1 MTTPLSL
8 SIGALAAQAGV
19 NVETIRFYQRRGLL
33 AQPARPP
40 RGMRKYDPETVHRI
54 RFIKAAQAWGFSL
67 ADVAELLLLEDGTA
81 CSRARQIADDR
92 LAVVRVRLR
101 ELRRVEAALRSA
113 VSACNTGR
121 QRMSCPLIVSLRVP
135 PMRSSTSATRSRA
148 SAEGTQLG
156 FSRRRR

>member
-40 RGMRKYDPETVHRI
+40 RGIRKYDPEAVHRV

-67 ADVAELLLLEDGTA
+67 ADVAELLLLEDGTS
-81 CSRARQIADDR
+81 CSRARKIADDR

-113 VSACNTGR
+113 VGACGAGR
-121 QRMSCPLIVSLRVP
+121 PQVSCPLIASLSDP
-135 PMRSSTSATRSRA
+135 ALLLPTATRVRPSAAGRGGPA
-148 SAEGTQLG
+148 SGRT
-156 FSRRRR
+156 

>member
-19 NVETIRFYQRRGLL
+19 NVETIRFYPRRGLL
-33 AQPARPP
+33 PQPARPP
-40 RGMRKYDPETVHRI
+40 RGMRTYDPEVVHRI

-81 CSRARQIADDR
+81 CSRARQIAADR
-92 LAVVRVRLR
+92 LAVVRVRLQ
-101 ELRRVEAALRSA
+101 ELRRIEDALRSA

-121 QRMSCPLIVSLRVP
+121 QRMSCPLIASLRVP
-135 PMRSSTSATRSRA
+135 PMRPSTRATRPRAFAAGRRSPAGSRP
-148 SAEGTQLG
+148 
-156 FSRRRR
+156 